1 MSPQT
6 LIFSG
11 GGLLGCVYIG
21 LLKRVETTDDWHN
34 VNEIISMSVGSIFA
48 LLYIIGY
55 NSSELENKIKNNN
68 IDFNEYNFSNVIYK
82 YGVNSGE
89 SITNWIT
96 ELMKNKNVAP
106 NITLIGLYNK
116 FKINYKIV
124 VTDIQEHKLD
134 YFSKDNTPN
143 LKVIDA
149 IRMAVSVPFLFT
161 IKKYHEKIYIDAMII
176 SNYPLTYILENVIT
190 RDNEYLGFQITSV
203 SEKKKISSVY
213 DYLQCIIKCKKNN
226 NCIVY
231 PNTVVIQC
239 EKLDNLIFLDF
250 ELTHDTI
257 DKYINYGFSLD
268 ILDI

>member
-21 LLKRVETTDDWHN
+21 LLKKIEEINGWHN

-48 LLYIIGY
+48 LLYILGF

-68 IDFNEYNFSNVIYK
+68 IDFNEYNFSNIINK
-82 YGVNSGE
+82 YGINSGE

-96 ELMKNKNVAP
+96 ELMNTRDVSP
-106 NITLIGLYNK
+106 NITFIGLYNK

-124 VTDIQEHKLD
+124 VTDIQEQKLD
-134 YFSKDNTPN
+134 YFSKDNTPH
-143 LKVIDA
+143 LKVLDA

-161 IKKYHEKIYIDAMII
+161 VKKYSQKIYIDAMII

-190 RDNEYLGFQITSV
+190 RDNKYLGFQITSAF
-203 SEKKKISSVY
+203 EKKNISNVY
-213 DYLQCIIKCKKNN
+213 DYLQCIIKCKKQTQN
-226 NCIVY
+226 VY
-231 PNTVVIQC
+231 PNTIVIQC
-239 EKLDNLIFLDF
+239 EKLDNLIYLDF

-257 DKYINYGFSLD
+257 DTYINYGYNITYNF
-268 ILDI
+268 